1 LAENVVTPWE
11 VYAVRYARNDNA
23 KRSTNFIGGDPHDA
37 PMPLDYFVWAIRHG
51 SRTIILDTGFDE
63 PMGKKRNRQFLRS
76 PAVGLKAIGVE
87 PDQVED
93 VILSHLHYDHC
104 GNYDMFPRAKYHVQE
119 IEMAYCTGPC
129 MCHDGLRGPFE
140 EDDVVAMVR
149 KVFARR
155 VVFHDGNG
163 QVAEGI
169 TVHHV
174 GGHSKGLQF
183 ARVFTQR
190 GWMVLAS
197 DASHFYAN
205 FETGRAYPILH
216 SHEATLRGYE
226 TMKRM
231 ASAPNAII
239 PGHDPL
245 VTARYP
251 AAASGLEGIALRLD
265 VEPSA

>member
-1 LAENVVTPWE
+1 MSRRITAKLASWDC
-11 VYAVRYARNDNA
+11 AR
-23 KRSTNFIGGDPHDA
+23 
-37 PMPLDYFVWAIRHG
+37 V
-51 SRTIILDTGFDE
+51 
-63 PMGKKRNRQFLRS
+63 
-76 PAVGLKAIGVE
+76 PAV
-87 PDQVED
+87 
-93 VILSHLHYDHC
+93 
-104 GNYDMFPRAKYHVQE
+104 
-119 IEMAYCTGPC
+119 
-129 MCHDGLRGPFE
+129 
-140 EDDVVAMVR
+140 
-149 KVFARR
+149 
-155 VVFHDGNG
+155 
-163 QVAEGI
+163 

-190 GWMVLAS
+190 GWVVLAS
-197 DASHFYAN
+197 DCSHFYAN

-216 SHEATLRGYE
+216 SHEDTLRGYE

-251 AAASGLEGIALRLD
+251 AAAPGLEGVVMRLD